1 MNKVLSLGALVLAV
15 ICVLIL
21 FSPLLRQLLSH
32 ISIVTASPTML
43 VVGAGA
49 LLFLGLLA
57 VKK

>member
-1 MNKVLSLGALVLAV
+1 MSKIVPLGALVLAV

-21 FSPLLRQLLSH
+21 FSPILRAMLNH
-32 ISIVTASPTML
+32 ISIVSASPTML
-43 VVGAGA
+43 VVGVGA

>member
-1 MNKVLSLGALVLAV
+1 MNKIVPIGALVLAV

-21 FSPLLRQLLSH
+21 FSPLLRAGLKH
-32 ISIVTASPTML
+32 ISIVSASPTML

>member
-21 FSPLLRQLLSH
+21 FSPLLRQGVAHLG
-32 ISIVTASPTML
+32 IVTASPTML

>member
-21 FSPLLRQLLSH
+21 FSPILRAGLNH
-32 ISIVTASPTML
+32 ISIVSASPTML

-49 LLFLGLLA
+49 LLVFGLWRLS
-57 VKK
+57 K

>member
-1 MNKVLSLGALVLAV
+1 MNKIVPIGALVLAV

-21 FSPLLRQLLSH
+21 FSPILRAGLNH
-32 ISIVTASPTML
+32 ISIVSASPTML

>member
-1 MNKVLSLGALVLAV
+1 MNKIVPIGALVLAV

>member
-1 MNKVLSLGALVLAV
+1 MNKVLPLVALVISAV
-15 ICVLIL
+15 CVVIL